1 MAQIIFTNLI
11 FMAQIIFTI
20 SVAQY
25 QRELVKALNMDV
37 LRHIYLMEKNAGFMT
52 IRKLIT
58 LKQN

>member
-37 LRHIYLMEKNAGFMT
+37 LWHIYLMEKNAGFMT